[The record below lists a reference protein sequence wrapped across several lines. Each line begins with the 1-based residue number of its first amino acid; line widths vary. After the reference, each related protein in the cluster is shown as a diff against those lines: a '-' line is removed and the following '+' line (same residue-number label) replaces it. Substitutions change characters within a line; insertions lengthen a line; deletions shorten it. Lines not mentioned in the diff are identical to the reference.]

1 MYKYKLLI
9 HENAIKPLKRKQL
22 ISNPYL
28 DY

>member
-9 HENAIKPLKRKQL
+9 HENAIKPLERKKL